1 MNIGIQYFSQWTNK
15 CAPKNNN
22 KMKVRVGIY
31 SKSTVFFV
39 KKKKKKERKYKEKDS
54 KRTLAT
60 PTQYR
65 LRSWIYVL
73 VKAAL
78 HWSVI

>member
-22 KMKVRVGIY
+22 KMKVRAGIY
-31 SKSTVFFV
+31 SKSTVFSV
-39 KKKKKKERKYKEKDS
+39 KKKRKFKEKDS
-54 KRTLAT
+54 KHTLAT
-60 PTQYR
+60 PTQYG

>member
-1 MNIGIQYFSQWTNK
+1 
-15 CAPKNNN
+15 
-22 KMKVRVGIY
+22 MKIRAGIY
-31 SKSTVFFV
+31 SKSTVFSV
-39 KKKKKKERKYKEKDS
+39 KKKKKKKKKIQRKGFQTHAS
-54 KRTLAT
+54 N
-60 PTQYR
+60 PTQYG

>member
-1 MNIGIQYFSQWTNK
+1 
-15 CAPKNNN
+15 
-22 KMKVRVGIY
+22 MKVRAGIY
-31 SKSTVFFV
+31 SKSTVSSV
-39 KKKKKKERKYKEKDS
+39 KKKRKFKEKDS
-54 KRTLAT
+54 KHTLAT
-60 PTQYR
+60 PTQYG